1 MKRPWSKSPQA
12 RLLLWSQMQQLQL
25 LPQLAMRLGHVP
37 YKTAKVSTQT
47 AVKRRGI
54 SRKFHHV
61 FNIRLTFT
69 PKRDTISVRPLDLKI
84 LDPTRHK
91 HIKQSQ
97 KWITV
102 QAMPRRWPQFLNHPD
117 FQTGSCAKPL
127 SHICLKSASETG
139 HITS

>member
-1 MKRPWSKSPQA
+1 MCSRGSPKYAHGLLAPAAAAAAAAA
-12 RLLLWSQMQQLQL
+12 RNAAWARALQNSQSV
-25 LPQLAMRLGHVP
+25 H
-37 YKTAKVSTQT
+37 SN
-47 AVKRRGI
+47 AVQKKGI

-97 KWITV
+97 KWITSNAKEMAAV
-102 QAMPRRWPQFLNHPD
+102 SESSRFPD
-117 FQTGSCAKPL
+117 RLLCKTTLAHL
-127 SHICLKSASETG
+127 SQVSK
-139 HITS
+139 